1 MRTHDLLQSALQSLT
16 RNKGRSILTVLGI
29 VIGIGAVIVMLS
41 VGQGAQ
47 QLILDQVAD
56 LGSDQIFVQPGSP
69 ETADG
74 PPSPFIEQSVTLDD
88 AKALRDRGPF
98 SAVTTLLLTNTT
110 VSSDT
115 QEAFVDI
122 AGVDEYQL
130 DLTAAEIS
138 NGRFFDS
145 NDVNGFARTAVL
157 GSETSQDFFG
167 DADPVGQSIE
177 VKGVNFKIV
186 GVLEPQGSQFF
197 SNLDKRVYLP
207 VTTVQREIM
216 NVDYVSYINA
226 RAVGNVDLAKDEAR
240 AIMRDKHNIEAF
252 GDDMSNDDFAVSS
265 QEDAVQTISVIGSA
279 LSALLASIAAISL
292 VVGGIG
298 IMNIMLVSVTERT
311 KEIGLR
317 KSIGATEREI
327 LQQFLIEAVVLTLL
341 GGLLGILGGVTVAV
355 ISAQIVKNFVDG
367 WSLVIP
373 PSAIVLA
380 VVVSSVVGLGFGI
393 YPARR
398 AAKLDPIEALRY
410 E

>member
-1 MRTHDLLQSALQSLT
+1 MRTQDLFQSALQSLA

-56 LGSDQIFVQPGSP
+56 LGSDQLFVQSGSP
-69 ETADG
+69 ETSEG
-74 PPSPFIEQSVTLDD
+74 PPDPFIEQTVTLED

-110 VSSDT
+110 VSSET

-130 DLTAAEIS
+130 DLTAAEIA

-145 NDVNGFARTAVL
+145 NDINGFTRTAVL
-157 GSETSQDFFG
+157 GSETANDFFG
-167 DADPVGQSIE
+167 DADPVGQGIE
-177 VKGVNFKIV
+177 VKGINFKVV
-186 GVLEPQGSQFF
+186 GVMEPQGSQFF

-207 VTTVQREIM
+207 VTSVQRDIM

-226 RAVGNVDLAKDEAR
+226 RASGNVDLAKDEAR
-240 AIMRDKHNIEAF
+240 AILRDTHNIVSY
-252 GDDMSNDDFAVSS
+252 GDDMSNDDFTISS
-265 QEDAVQTISVIGSA
+265 QEDAVQTISVVGSA

-341 GGLLGILGGVTVAV
+341 GGLLGILGGVTFAV
-355 ISAQIVKNFVDG
+355 ISAQIVKNFVEG

-380 VVVSSVVGLGFGI
+380 VIVSSVVGLGFGI